1 MNVFNAA
8 VPATSHVSGPTNL
21 GGAEMDLLGSLSD
34 SFPTNSLALVPA
46 ASAAFETDAS
56 GMSSS
61 GPTFASS
68 VPANQ
73 VGLVVF
79 LFLKF
84 V

>member
-1 MNVFNAA
+1 
-8 VPATSHVSGPTNL
+8 
-21 GGAEMDLLGSLSD
+21 MDLLGSLSD

-73 VGLVVF
+73 VGLFVF